1 MKFSKV
7 QYAYIVIAAFLFAGM
22 FTGVYAEKTS
32 SENQRMEYL
41 DNGIVRIGI
50 DLSIGG
56 AITYFADVKD
66 GVNIVNSYD
75 LGRQVQMSF
84 YSYPIPFEP
93 NGKKPKDHWKQ
104 LGWNPIQ
111 SGDCYGNPSKV
122 LEYKNDGK
130 LLYVKCIPM
139 QWPLNNEPGEC
150 TFEVWIRLE
159 GPAALVRSRI
169 NNNRSDK
176 TQYPSRSQ
184 EVPAVYT
191 NGPWYRLT
199 TYTGSKPFT
208 KDKTSLIPIKEK
220 KRGEFPWSRFQAT
233 ENWAALVNE
242 KGTGVGVWAPGV
254 QSFLGGFAGNPGSG
268 GPKDAPTGYIS
279 PISREILDHNIQYE
293 YEYHLIAG
301 SVEQIRN
308 YVYKYN
314 TGPITD
320 FDFST
325 DRQHWVLENASDS
338 GWPMKG
344 LWHVNLNRDGPRI
357 ISPGGCWQADEYSTI
372 EINAAFN
379 TGEPAAYIRFFPFTE
394 DGRTPG
400 TSVSFNVINDSKMHT
415 YRVKLS
421 NAPGYLGAIGQF
433 SLQPCKNGKK
443 GQFVKVQSIKLIK

>member
-1 MKFSKV
+1 MKFTKV
-7 QYAYIVIAAFLFAGM
+7 QHVCLVTAAFLFAGM
-22 FTGVYAEKTS
+22 FTDVHAERTS
-32 SENQRMEYL
+32 SKNQRMEYL

-66 GVNIVNSYD
+66 SANMVNSYD
-75 LGRQVQMSF
+75 WGRQVQMSF
-84 YSYPIPFEP
+84 YSGPNPFEP

-130 LLYVKCIPM
+130 QLYVKCIPM

-150 TFEVWIRLE
+150 IFEVWIRLE
-159 GPAALVRSRI
+159 GAAALVRSRI
-169 NNNRSDK
+169 NNNRIDK

-184 EVPAVYT
+184 ELPAVYT
-191 NGPWYRLT
+191 NGPWYRLI

-220 KRGEFPWSRFQAT
+220 KPGEFPWSHFQAT

-242 KGTGVGVWAPGV
+242 NGTGMGVWIPGV
-254 QSFLGGFAGNPGSG
+254 QSFLGGFAGNPGTG
-268 GPKDAPTGYIS
+268 GPKDNPTGYIA

-293 YEYHLIAG
+293 YEYRLIAG
-301 SVEQIRN
+301 SVDQIRD
-308 YVYKYN
+308 YIYKHN
-314 TGPITD
+314 TGQITD

-325 DRQHWVLENASDS
+325 DRQHWVLKNASDS
-338 GWPMKG
+338 GYPMKG
-344 LWHVNLNRDGPRI
+344 LWHINLDRSNPQI
-357 ISPGGCWQADEYSTI
+357 ISPRVCFQADDYSAI
-372 EINAAFN
+372 EITAAFN
-379 TGEPAAYIRFFPFTE
+379 TEESNAYIRFSPFSE
-394 DGRTPG
+394 DQKSSGASIR
-400 TSVSFNVINDSKMHT
+400 FNVINDSKMHT

-421 NAPGYLGAIGQF
+421 DNPKYRGAIAQLTF
-433 SLQPCKNGKK
+433 QPCKNGKK
-443 GQFVKVQSIKLIK
+443 GQFVKIQSIKLIK

>member
-1 MKFSKV
+1 M
-7 QYAYIVIAAFLFAGM
+7 AAFLFAD
-22 FTGVYAEKTS
+22 VYAEQTS
-32 SENQRMEYL
+32 SANQRMEYL
-41 DNGIVRIGI
+41 DNGVVRIGI

-66 GVNIVNSYD
+66 GVNMVNSYD
-75 LGRQVQMSF
+75 WGRQVQMSF
-84 YSYPIPFEP
+84 YSGPNPFEP

-122 LEYKNDGK
+122 LEYKNDGRE
-130 LLYVKCIPM
+130 LYVKCVPM

-150 TFEVWIRLE
+150 TFEVWIRLA

-184 EVPAVYT
+184 ELPAAYT
-191 NGPWYRLT
+191 NGPWYRLI

-220 KRGEFPWSRFQAT
+220 KPGEFPWSHFQAT

-242 KGTGVGVWAPGV
+242 KGTGMGVWTPGV

-268 GPKDAPTGYIS
+268 GPKDNPTGYIA
-279 PISREILDHNIQYE
+279 PIQREILDHNIKYE
-293 YEYHLIAG
+293 YEYRLIAG
-301 SVEQIRN
+301 SVDQIRD
-308 YVYKYN
+308 YVYKHK
-314 TGPITD
+314 TAPISD

-325 DRQHWVLENASDS
+325 DRQHWALKNASDS

-344 LWHVNLNRDGPRI
+344 LWHVNLDRDNPQI
-357 ISPGGCWQADEYSTI
+357 ISPRCCFQADEYSTI
-372 EINAAFN
+372 EITAAFN
-379 TGEPAAYIRFFPFTE
+379 TGEPAAYVRFSPFSEGGESSGASIRF
-394 DGRTPG
+394 D
-400 TSVSFNVINDSKMHT
+400 VINDSKMHT

-421 NAPGYLGAIGQF
+421 DDPKYRGAIGQF
-433 SLQPCKNGKK
+433 ILQPCKKGRK
-443 GQFVKVQSIKLIK
+443 GQFVKIQSIKLVK